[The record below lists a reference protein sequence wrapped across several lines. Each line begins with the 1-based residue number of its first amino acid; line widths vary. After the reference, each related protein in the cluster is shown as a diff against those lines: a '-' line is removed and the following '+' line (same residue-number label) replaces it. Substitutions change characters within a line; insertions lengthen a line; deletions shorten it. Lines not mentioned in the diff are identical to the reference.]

1 MNNFSHSIL
10 RAATVAA
17 LSLVAQINVSA
28 NEATYWN
35 RVAVATTSRAMPDDP
50 LSESRIL
57 AVVHTAMHDAANAV
71 EPRFRTFAKSL
82 NTGQG
87 GSVEAAIA
95 TAAHLTLRELV
106 SSSSAYLDDEYDRRL
121 SLLPE
126 GESKVRG
133 IAAGEAAAA
142 ALLQQRRADGADK
155 HIETIAG
162 TRAGQYRPTPPEMS
176 PALMGHWGR
185 LRPFVLSSAEQ
196 FRPKPPL
203 PVGSQLAKQETEAVR
218 AMGGVQST
226 RRSHEQSEIACYWY
240 EDSTRSWNRIA
251 RDVGTAQN
259 LDTWEQARLLALVNL
274 ALADGF
280 IAGFEAKYHYYTWRP
295 ITAVREGGDD
305 TWLSYLPNPPV
316 PDYPSTH
323 TVLGAAAA
331 TVLAQVFG
339 SDLVSFSM
347 TSGHPYPN
355 ITRRF
360 WSFSQA
366 ARENGA
372 SRVFAGIHFPS
383 AVEAGY
389 EQGAAIGQ
397 WTFQHALQR
406 LEPSPTLAATR

>member
-1 MNNFSHSIL
+1 MNNFSQSIL
-10 RAATVAA
+10 RAATMAA
-17 LSLVAQINVSA
+17 LSVVSQINVSA
-28 NEATYWN
+28 NEATHWN
-35 RVAVATTSRAMPDDP
+35 RVAVATTTRAMPEDP

-57 AVVHTAMHDAANAV
+57 AVVHTAMHDAANTV
-71 EPRFRTFAKSL
+71 EPRFRTFAK
-82 NTGQG
+82 TRHAGQG

-106 SSSSAYLDDEYDRRL
+106 ATSSAYLADEYQRRL
-121 SLLPE
+121 SLLPD
-126 GESKVRG
+126 GESKLRG
-133 IAAGEAAAA
+133 IAAGEAAAE
-142 ALLQQRRADGADK
+142 LLLEQRRADGADK
-155 HIETIAG
+155 HIETKAG
-162 TRAGQYRPTPPEMS
+162 ARPGQYRPTPPEMS

-196 FRPKPPL
+196 FRPGPPL
-203 PVGSQLAKQETEAVR
+203 PVGSQLAQQEMEAVR
-218 AMGGVQST
+218 AIGGVQSI

-251 RDVGTAQN
+251 RDVGTAQH

-280 IAGFEAKYHYYTWRP
+280 IAGFEAKYRYYTWRP
-295 ITAVREGGDD
+295 VTAVREGGDGA
-305 TWLSYLPNPPV
+305 WLSYLPNPPV

-347 TSGHPYPN
+347 TSGDPYPN

-383 AVEAGY
+383 AVDAGY
-389 EQGAAIGQ
+389 AQGTAIGQ
-397 WTFQHALQR
+397 WTFHHALQR
-406 LEPSPTLAATR
+406 LEPSPTLATTQ